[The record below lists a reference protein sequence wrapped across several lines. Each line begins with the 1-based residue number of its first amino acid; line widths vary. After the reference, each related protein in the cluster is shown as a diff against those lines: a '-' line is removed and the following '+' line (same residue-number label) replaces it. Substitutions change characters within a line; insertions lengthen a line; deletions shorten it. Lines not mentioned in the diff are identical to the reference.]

1 MFRIPVGN
9 VSKGTIVFEKNN
21 KIVPNDID
29 PIVAVSSDEN
39 TQPIIIPSKIKVVVI
54 SNNAIDTVVNVDAKA
69 GLIETITPKTITS
82 CMIMINMFVKY
93 VDTMKTMLLVGEM
106 KFLKYALEIF
116 SLITVIEDNSN
127 ETNITTIMINVGNRK
142 LI

>member
-1 MFRIPVGN
+1 M
-9 VSKGTIVFEKNN
+9 
-21 KIVPNDID
+21 
-29 PIVAVSSDEN
+29 
-39 TQPIIIPSKIKVVVI
+39 I